1 MNKRILILATTGGF
15 LNQFEMG
22 NVRILEQLGYEIHY
36 ASNTYDQHYIFD
48 QKKILDRGIQIH
60 HVDIARSPY
69 MFQNNWNAFWQLVEI
84 VKKYHIQVIHCHT
97 PVGGVL
103 GRLVGRYCKREKL
116 RVIYTAHGFHFF
128 KGAPLINNSIYYVV
142 EKLLA
147 RWTDR
152 LVLINQEDYEN
163 ALKFHMKKGGKVYH
177 IPGVG
182 LDMKA
187 FTPLSKEEREEKR
200 KALGLKKD
208 DFFLVSVG
216 ELNENKNQ
224 EVVLKALLRLRKKN
238 KNLENIRYGICG
250 DGFFWDRIREDVR
263 KWKLQGTVTMYG
275 YCTHVREILG
285 CADAM
290 AFPSKREGLGMAA
303 LEALAVGIPV
313 IASDNRG
320 TREYMRSGENGIVC
334 QWNDIEGFAGAIEQ
348 LRSMNQMQKQ
358 QMKQAC
364 IQSVTHFQQK
374 YTDEIMEQVYKS
386 LEPEMRG
393 NYEKNNHRN

>member
-1 MNKRILILATTGGF
+1 MNKKILILATTGGF

-103 GRLVGRYCKREKL
+103 GRLVGRYCRREKL

-142 EKLLA
+142 EKFLA

-152 LVLINQEDYEN
+152 LVLINQEDYES
-163 ALKFHMKKGGKVYH
+163 ALKFRMKKGGKVYR

-200 KALGLKKD
+200 KALGLKKE

-334 QWNDIEGFAGAIEQ
+334 QWNDVEGFAGAIEQ

-364 IQSVTHFQQK
+364 IQSVTNFQQN
-374 YTDEIMEQVYKS
+374 YTDDIMVQLFNS
-386 LEPEMRG
+386 REPELCG
-393 NYEKNNHRN
+393 NYEKIIHRN